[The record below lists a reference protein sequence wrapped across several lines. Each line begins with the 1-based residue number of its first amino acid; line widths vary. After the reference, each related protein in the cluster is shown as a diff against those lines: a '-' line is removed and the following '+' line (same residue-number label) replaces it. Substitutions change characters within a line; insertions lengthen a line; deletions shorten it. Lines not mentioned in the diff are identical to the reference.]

1 MLQDEYGLR
10 KCDMEENQKK
20 VKEHIAEWCKQTG
33 GQEKDFDENDPNV
46 DAALSG
52 KIRLAKQ
59 SVEVLQLMQSLQS
72 LSNHFVTSHNYFCSS
87 LAKAASGIRHR
98 HRDENSVQSRGAAC
112 ELAVQV
118 CRTLQEIAEFDYK
131 ETDDHRDFRRAQRA
145 FDDVY
150 AILIDTRRPPEVPVV
165 IGFLVVK
172 FGDFLQGS
180 AHLHS
185 ELARRAARL
194 HRVLVAVPMP
204 DPARSLRGGVAAICQ
219 MR

>member
-1 MLQDEYGLR
+1 MRTTQMWMRHYPD
-10 KCDMEENQKK
+10 
-20 VKEHIAEWCKQTG
+20 
-33 GQEKDFDENDPNV
+33 
-46 DAALSG
+46 

-150 AILIDTRRPPEVPVV
+150 AILIDTRRRCSQGLVLNYMRQHHKRVADSTATDGTGLDLIAEAFAVV
-165 IGFLVVK
+165 WQQYVRCVEK
-172 FGDFLQGS
+172 KS
-180 AHLHS
+180 ASKPLEKGEKEPKS
-185 ELARRAARL
+185 RQSMRSGKTAPRSWSTRSRRA
-194 HRVLVAVPMP
+194 
-204 DPARSLRGGVAAICQ
+204 SG
-219 MR
+219 

>member
-1 MLQDEYGLR
+1 M
-10 KCDMEENQKK
+10 
-20 VKEHIAEWCKQTG
+20 
-33 GQEKDFDENDPNV
+33 

-72 LSNHFVTSHNYFCSS
+72 LCNHFVTSHNYFCSS

-150 AILIDTRRPPEVPVV
+150 TILIDTRRRCSQGLVLNYMRQHHKRVADSTATDGTGLDLIAEAFAVV
-165 IGFLVVK
+165 WQQYVRCVEK
-172 FGDFLQGS
+172 KS
-180 AHLHS
+180 ASKPLEKGAKRTEIQTEH
-185 ELARRAARL
+185 EKWQNRADIMEHAL
-194 HRVLVAVPMP
+194 KTL
-204 DPARSLRGGVAAICQ
+204 SLIHI
-219 MR
+219 